1 MPEVSTANEANAAM
15 NTKSRHAERPRMIAW
30 LGLAACLGLAGAD
43 GPVSLPSDPQYTALR
58 TDGTTVSG
66 RVRRIDVA
74 GAVALAV
81 DDSERIVSIPA
92 GSLVKLSR
100 DGDTSLAAGEGGTV
114 LFPGGDRL
122 ARCGIGPAGETT
134 VEVQS
139 EALGTLAI
147 PLESILGLVLAPPLE
162 PDAAFSLESKIRT
175 EPRSSEVLWLA
186 NGDRLAGGL
195 LALGEKTVAFQP
207 TGGKVVLERPGIVAL
222 GFEPKLVVYPRPE
235 GPYLDLTFVDGS
247 RVGVTAVQLEG
258 GQILATTRYGQP
270 IKLPLGELAE
280 LHARNGTI
288 VYLSELEP
296 AGVKYVGYLGPTR
309 ELRRDEAVDGQP
321 LRLAGKAYDRGLG
334 MQSRTYVVYRLPP
347 GAKRFQSLV
356 GLDDRAGPLGNVVFR
371 VVVDKDE
378 RFATPPM
385 SARDAPRPV
394 DVDLTGAKALVLIAD
409 FGERGEV
416 RDHADWVEARLIR

>member
-1 MPEVSTANEANAAM
+1 M
-15 NTKSRHAERPRMIAW
+15 NTPSRYAERPLMVAC
-30 LGLAACLGLAGAD
+30 LGLAACLGSAGAD
-43 GPVSLPSDPQYTALR
+43 GPTALPSDPQYTALR
-58 TDGTTVSG
+58 TDGSTISG
-66 RVRRIDVA
+66 RIRRIDV
-74 GAVALAV
+74 GGGVALAV

-100 DGDTSLAAGEGGTV
+100 DGGTTPASSEGGTV
-114 LFPGGDRL
+114 LFPDGDRL

-139 EALGTLAI
+139 EALGTLSI
-147 PLESILGLVLAPPLE
+147 PLESILGLVLLPPLE
-162 PDAAFSLESKIRT
+162 SDAAFALESRIRH
-175 EPRSSEVLWLA
+175 EPRASEILWLA

-195 LALGEKTVAFQP
+195 LALGEKTVSFQP
-207 TGGKVVLERPGIVAL
+207 TGGKVVLDRSGIVAL
-222 GFEPKLVVYPRPE
+222 GFDPKLVVYPKTE

-247 RVGVTAVQLEG
+247 RVGVTTLQVEG

-270 IKLPLGELAE
+270 IKLPIGELAE
-280 LHARNGTI
+280 VHTRNGPAI
-288 VYLSELEP
+288 YLSEIEP

-309 ELRRDEAVDGQP
+309 EFRRNEAVDGEP

-334 MQSRTYVVYRLPP
+334 TQSRTYLVYRIPP

-371 VVVDKDE
+371 VMIDKDE
-378 RFATPPM
+378 RFTTPPM
-385 SARDAPRPV
+385 SARDAPRIV
-394 DVDLTGAKALVLIAD
+394 DVDVTGAKTLVLITD

>member
-1 MPEVSTANEANAAM
+1 M
-15 NTKSRHAERPRMIAW
+15 NPMSRHAERTRMIAW
-30 LGLAACLGLAGAD
+30 LGLAACVGLAGAD
-43 GPVSLPSDPQYTALR
+43 GPVSLPSDPQYTALK
-58 TDGTTVSG
+58 TDGTTISGRIRRLDVSG
-66 RVRRIDVA
+66 
-74 GAVALAV
+74 GLALAV

-100 DGDTSLAAGEGGTV
+100 DGGTSLGSGDGGTV

-139 EALGTLAI
+139 ESLGTLAI
-147 PLESILGLVLAPPLE
+147 PLESVLGLVLVPPLE
-162 PDAAFSLESKIRT
+162 ADAAFALESKIRE

-186 NGDRLAGGL
+186 NGDRLVGGL
-195 LALGEKTVAFQP
+195 LALGEKTIAFQP
-207 TGGKVVLERPGIVAL
+207 TGGKVVLERSGIVAL
-222 GFEPKLVVYPRPE
+222 GFDPRLVVYPKPE
-235 GPYLDLTFVDGS
+235 GPYLDMTFIDGS
-247 RVGVTAVQLEG
+247 RVGVTALQLEG
-258 GQILATTRYGQP
+258 GQIQATTRYGQA

-280 LHARNGTI
+280 VRARNGPV
-288 VYLSELEP
+288 VYLSEIEP

-309 ELRRDEAVDGQP
+309 EFRRDEAVDGQP
-321 LRLAGKAYDRGLG
+321 LRLAGKVYDRGLG
-334 MQSRTYVVYRLPP
+334 MQSRSYIVYRLAP
-347 GAKRFQSLV
+347 GTKRFQSLV

-385 SARDAPRPV
+385 SARDAPRLV
-394 DVDLTGAKALVLIAD
+394 DVDLTGAKTLVLIAD

-416 RDHADWVEARLIR
+416 RDHADWVDARLIR